1 MILAAD
7 EVDELAAQENFED
20 KLKGVID
27 GLTEKR

>member
-1 MILAAD
+1 MILAAE

-20 KLKGVID
+20 KLKDVID